1 MTTTVTQINYDDI
14 NQTIFESMFNAT
26 LPYIDSDPPNM
37 AWEEFGLTTASSN
50 AEKLARLL
58 VHFDTASPFIYK
70 VDIDGY
76 IVMYGSGRREGGGA
90 GMFCICVDMMRPDE
104 GGSNAWSYSKA
115 FTDAADAFYKSI
127 SGGIAETCVWVIDGS
142 NMHTAYVGSI
152 NANDDGDIQNLSIV
166 DDITI
171 TDFHGY
177 TLRKLVIVRNT

>member
-14 NQTIFESMFNAT
+14 NQTIFGEMFNAS
-26 LPYIDSDPPNM
+26 LPYIDAEPPNM
-37 AWEEFGLTTASSN
+37 VWEEFGLTTASSN
-50 AEKLARLL
+50 TDKLARLY
-58 VHFDTASPFIYK
+58 VHFETGVPTIYK

-90 GMFCICVDMMRPDE
+90 GMFCINVDMMRPDE

-115 FTDAADAFYKSI
+115 FTDAIDVFYKSI

>member
-14 NQTIFESMFNAT
+14 NQTIFGEMFNAS
-26 LPYIDSDPPNM
+26 LPYIDAEPPNM
-37 AWEEFGLTTASSN
+37 VWEEFGLTTASSN
-50 AEKLARLL
+50 ADKLARLY
-58 VHFDTASPFIYK
+58 VHFETGVPTIYK

-90 GMFCICVDMMRPDE
+90 GMFCINVDMMRPDE

-115 FTDAADAFYKSI
+115 FTDAIDVFYKSI

>member
-14 NQTIFESMFNAT
+14 NQTIFGEMFYAS
-26 LPYIDSDPPNM
+26 LPYIDAEPPNM
-37 AWEEFGLTTASSN
+37 VWEEFGLTTASSN
-50 AEKLARLL
+50 ADKLARLY
-58 VHFDTASPFIYK
+58 VHFETGVPTIYK

-90 GMFCICVDMMRPDE
+90 GMFCINVDMMRPDE

-115 FTDAADAFYKSI
+115 FTDAIDVFYKSI